1 MVKVVSASI
10 ITILFSCLAL
20 GLFVFLKDKTLSH
33 FIYGV
38 VMVSGNLVLPMF
50 LGAIIYELII
60 RKAKVDYV
68 AKAFIFKVIFVCVI
82 IQIILMAFVY
92 SGIDYLFE

>member
-10 ITILFSCLAL
+10 VTILVSCLAF
-20 GLFVFLKDKTLSH
+20 GLFVVVKDKTLSH

-60 RKAKVDYV
+60 GKAKVDYV
-68 AKAFIFKVIFVCVI
+68 AKAFIFKVIFVCVVV
-82 IQIILMAFVY
+82 QIILMVFVY
-92 SGIDYLFE
+92 SGIDFFFE